1 MMLKNKIITKIAGL
15 LLLCGICQDIQAQYV
30 TQASAGSIVING
42 DIESVR
48 DALNYFSFGVSRE
61 LKNNFLIEAKIGFG
75 KAYGLNPELA
85 QTSAEGG
92 YLFEEEYS
100 VLGERSWYPAYRNNH
115 LMFDLGLNYRPE
127 LGVEWLRF
135 IGGAG
140 IGISK
145 SSRSINLLG
154 LDDTFYGADFSNVNT
169 EIRKESIKSYYDV
182 TYETPFE
189 EGSNITP
196 HLSLQLGLQFRLNE
210 SLFLHIEA
218 RHHITTSDYLDV
230 LKYSDPSTETGNND
244 SVSMISIGFSG
255 YISQA
260 DKNISSDN

>member
-1 MMLKNKIITKIAGL
+1 MFKKRLIANITGL
-15 LLLCGICQDIQAQYV
+15 ILFCGFFYGANAQYV

-85 QTSAEGG
+85 QTSGEGG
-92 YLFEEEYS
+92 YLVEEVYT
-100 VLGERSWYPAYRNNH
+100 VLGERNWYPAYRNNH
-115 LMFDLGLNYRPE
+115 LMFDLGVNYRPE
-127 LGVEWLRF
+127 LGIEWLRL
-135 IGGAG
+135 IGGASLG
-140 IGISK
+140 LSR

-154 LDDTFYGADFSNVNT
+154 SNDNFYSADFSNVNT
-169 EIRKESIKSYYDV
+169 EKRRAFIKSSYDV
-182 TYETPFE
+182 TYETPFK
-189 EGSNITP
+189 EGSDITP

-210 SLFLHIEA
+210 NLFLHIEA

-230 LKYSDPSTETGNND
+230 LKYSGPTTETGNND
-244 SVSMISIGFSG
+244 SVSMVSIGFSG
-255 YISQA
+255 YLSPA

>member
-1 MMLKNKIITKIAGL
+1 MNRNKYLIKIIGL
-15 LLLCGICQDIQAQYV
+15 LLLCGLYQDVRAQLV
-30 TQASAGSIVING
+30 TQASAGSIAING

-48 DALNYFSFGVSRE
+48 DALNYFSFGLSKE
-61 LKNNFLIEAKIGFG
+61 LKNNFLVEAKIGFG

-92 YLFEEEYS
+92 YLVEEVYN
-100 VLGERSWYPAYRNNH
+100 VLENRSWYPAYRNNH

-127 LGVEWLRF
+127 LGVKWVRI

-145 SSRSINLLG
+145 SSRSVNLLG
-154 LDDTFYGADFSNVNT
+154 IEENFYSADFSNLST
-169 EIRKESIKSYYDV
+169 DIRKGNIKSYYDI
-182 TYETPFE
+182 TYETPFD
-189 EGSNITP
+189 EGSDITP

-210 SLFLHIEA
+210 NLFLHIEV
-218 RHHITTSDYLDV
+218 RHHVTTSDYLDV
-230 LKYSDPSTETGNND
+230 LKYSSPTTETGNND

-255 YISQA
+255 YLSQE
-260 DKNISSDN
+260 DENKSSDN